1 MYRQIH
7 LRLYGRQLVR
17 QKFMT
22 VPITDNWAI
31 VAEMNMEE
39 QFIRDE
45 SRESF
50 RIIRKTQVIMAL
62 MDWTGDVL
70 YLKVEECQKERKGV
84 WDYRCKLTE

>member
-1 MYRQIH
+1 
-7 LRLYGRQLVR
+7 
-17 QKFMT
+17 
-22 VPITDNWAI
+22 
-31 VAEMNMEE
+31 MEE

-84 WDYRCKLTE
+84 